1 MGLQLFVAHRRPT
14 ESLSMS
20 DKHDFLADLRQR
32 IREHATQV
40 QSVYLELDDAQLARP
55 PGPGEWSILQCF
67 DHLNLTHDYYAPKI
81 AGGLAQQR
89 PANREK
95 DTYRPSFWGRIYMHF
110 SFNPRYSFPT
120 APEITPGAGE
130 LNRDVLH
137 RYLAKQQELLATL
150 ETSAPLDVTGTAI
163 PIEKFVRFNLGDCL
177 KILVYHD
184 RLHIGQA
191 DRVLHTIQEQSA

>member
-1 MGLQLFVAHRRPT
+1 MDRKR
-14 ESLSMS
+14 
-20 DKHDFLADLRQR
+20 DFLADLRNR
-32 IREHATQV
+32 IREHAEQV

-55 PGPGEWSILQCF
+55 PKAGEWSVLQCF

-89 PANREK
+89 PANRVN
-95 DTYRPSFWGRIYMHF
+95 DIYGPSFWGRIYMHF

-120 APEITPGAGE
+120 APEITPAPDQ
-130 LNRDVLH
+130 LSRDVLQ
-137 RYLAKQQELLATL
+137 RYLSKQQALLATL
-150 ETSAPLDVTGTAI
+150 DAVEALDLKGTRI

-191 DRVLHTIQEQSA
+191 ERVLAQLDAEVRR